1 MPEMKERILGR
12 TGLKVSELSLGAAF
26 VTLGE
31 PGFSGASP
39 IIHEALDMG
48 LNLIDTSADY
58 GDSEA
63 AVGEALKNET
73 RPVIVSTKLGP
84 RSPDFNAKD
93 RKHLRETFEQSL
105 RLLHRDC
112 IDILM
117 IHEPDRPGQIDWWN
131 DLRTYDG
138 PVVDF
143 LRELKEEGKIRYTGL
158 GGTTAYEMV
167 PIIAT
172 GFYDVVL
179 TAFNYSMLWR
189 EAAIELLPEAARQN
203 MGIML
208 ASPTQQGWL
217 SKRYDEQVDQAN
229 SRWLNKPRREQLK
242 KLYALVDEIGI
253 PIPEL
258 ALRWALMNPAA
269 ATVLT
274 GPRNIDQLRQ
284 NVKAARA
291 GPLPKDIMDRLDQ
304 IASAVPFR
312 PFEEP
317 FGCPFRG
324 ESPDV
329 AKRPGHAFR

>member
-1 MPEMKERILGR
+1 MLFPELGPGEARGSTEKNVGVELALFILD
-12 TGLKVSELSLGAAF
+12 AF
-26 VTLGE
+26 RVDIT
-31 PGFSGASP
+31 SG
-39 IIHEALDMG
+39 
-48 LNLIDTSADY
+48 
-58 GDSEA
+58 EA
-63 AVGEALKNET
+63 AVGEALRNET

-84 RSPDFNAKD
+84 RSGDFNAKD
-93 RKHLRETFEQSL
+93 RKHLRETFDQSL

-143 LRELKEEGKIRYTGL
+143 LREQKEEGKIRYTGL

-179 TAFNYSMLWR
+179 TAFNYSILWR
-189 EAAIELLPEAARQN
+189 EAAIELLPEARRQD

-208 ASPTQQGWL
+208 GSPTQQGWL
-217 SKRYDEQVDQAN
+217 SKRYDEQVHRAS
-229 SRWLNKPRREQLK
+229 SRWLNKPRREQLMR
-242 KLYALVDEIGI
+242 LYAFVDEIGI

-258 ALRWALMNPAA
+258 ALRWALMNPDAS
-269 ATVLT
+269 TVLT
-274 GPRNIDQLRQ
+274 GPRTLEQLRQ

-291 GPLPKDIMDRLDQ
+291 GPLSKDIMDRLDE
-304 IASAVPFR
+304 IASLVPFR

-324 ESPDV
+324 ESMDV